1 MIRSVRCSIVLLVV
15 SGSALGAQVERGARS
30 PESGAPSVTSVRV
43 APDSGLRASGSADA
57 RIPASE
63 SARVGVRASR
73 TSEPP
78 PPPRPADTSRN
89 RALMAAGGA
98 ALLVG
103 LIIADDAG
111 TLLAVG
117 GAVVGLYGLFRFLE

>member
-78 PPPRPADTSRN
+78 PPRPADTSRN